1 MKDEL
6 LHQYFSAF
14 PWQRQL
20 EQLRKKGLA
29 GYANGIILLR
39 DASPEECRAAE
50 GLLGRRFA
58 PPLLRTRFRI
68 LNALCRPAAL
78 P

>member
-58 PPLLRTRFRI
+58 PPLLRYKVSDFE
-68 LNALCRPAAL
+68 PAL